1 MAFSTTIFRIFTKE
15 CVISRSDFKDFK
27 GLKALRALRLLRA
40 LKPLRTLKALKA
52 SPIKLSNSKMIKLNH
67 VEELAVVEVSTAIA
81 EESDEHLL
89 AFLHL
94 GRKTV
99 EREVLARTIL
109 FLHQF

>member
-1 MAFSTTIFRIFTKE
+1 MFKYSANVFSTTIFRIFTIE
-15 CVISRSDFKDFK
+15 SVISRSDFKDFK

-40 LKPLRTLKALKA
+40 LKALKA

-109 FLHQF
+109 FLHWF